1 MKSIAAIDL
10 IDGQVVRLINGKL
23 ENKIIYSN
31 DPIEIAKRW
40 ESEGVDSLHIV
51 DLDLAL
57 NTGKNNTELIL
68 KIVDTVKIPIQI
80 AGGIR
85 TINTINKLLEKNK
98 LLKVV
103 IGTMAFKNP
112 EIIKKITRKRL
123 NCHVIIAVDHN
134 KENVMISGW
143 KEFSGMKLF
152 DAVELYQKIGINNFL
167 LTNIDKDGTL
177 EGPDVETIV
186 RINKKFKD
194 IKIISSGGISNI
206 LDIIKLRNTNCYA
219 VILGKAL
226 YDNKISINQVQK
238 VI

>member
-10 IDGQVVRLINGKL
+10 INGQVVRLINGKL

-31 DPIEIAKRW
+31 DPLEIAKRW
-40 ESEGVDSLHIV
+40 ESDGVDSLHLV

-57 NTGKNNTELIL
+57 DTGKNNTELIL

-85 TINTINKLLEKNK
+85 SLNTVNKLLEKNK

-112 EIIKKITRKRL
+112 EIIKKITKKRL
-123 NCHVIIAVDHN
+123 CRIILAVDHN
-134 KENVMISGW
+134 KENIMISGW

-152 DAVELYQKIGINNFL
+152 DAVELFQKMGINNFL
-167 LTNIDKDGTL
+167 LTNIDRDGTL

-206 LDIIKLRNTNCYA
+206 LDILKLRNTKCHA

-226 YDNKISINQVQK
+226 YDNKLSIHQVQK

>member
-1 MKSIAAIDL
+1 
-10 IDGQVVRLINGKL
+10 V
-23 ENKIIYSN
+23 
-31 DPIEIAKRW
+31 
-40 ESEGVDSLHIV
+40 
-51 DLDLAL
+51 
-57 NTGKNNTELIL
+57 IL
-68 KIVDTVKIPIQI
+68 
-80 AGGIR
+80 
-85 TINTINKLLEKNK
+85 
-98 LLKVV
+98 
-103 IGTMAFKNP
+103 
-112 EIIKKITRKRL
+112 
-123 NCHVIIAVDHN
+123 AVDHN

-186 RINKKFKD
+186 RISKKFKD

-206 LDIIKLRNTNCYA
+206 LDIIKLRNTKCYA

>member
-40 ESEGVDSLHIV
+40 EADGADSIHLV

-68 KIVDTVKIPIQI
+68 KIVDTVRIPIQI

-85 TINTINKLLEKNK
+85 SINTINKLLEINK
-98 LLKVV
+98 LLTVV

-112 EIIKKITRKRL
+112 EIIKKITKKRL
-123 NCHVIIAVDHN
+123 CRIILAVDHN
-134 KENVMISGW
+134 KENIMISGW

-152 DAVELYQKIGINNFL
+152 DAIEVYQNIGINNFL

-177 EGPDVETIV
+177 EGADVETIV
-186 RINKKFKD
+186 RINKKFKR

-206 LDIIKLRNTNCYA
+206 LDIIKLRNAKCHA

-226 YDNKISINQVQK
+226 YDNKLSINQVQK